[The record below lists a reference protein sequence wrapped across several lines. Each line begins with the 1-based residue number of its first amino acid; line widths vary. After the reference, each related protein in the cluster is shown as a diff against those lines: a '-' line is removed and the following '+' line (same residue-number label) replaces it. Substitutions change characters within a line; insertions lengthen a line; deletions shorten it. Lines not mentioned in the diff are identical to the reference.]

1 MTEIHLLNDFHGWL
15 LIDKP
20 KGIGSTKVVSSIKK
34 KTGIK
39 KIGHGG
45 TLDPDA
51 TGILALALGEA
62 TKTVRFIGDFLKTY
76 TFTMRLGIATD
87 TDDSSGKIINQSSD
101 RPETQV
107 IKEALKNF
115 EGHIS
120 QVPPKLSAIKING
133 KRAYK
138 LFHQG
143 SQYELSAR
151 QVFIKKILVLKR
163 KNKDEV
169 NLKFTC
175 GKGGYVRSLARDVGN
190 LLGCYGHA
198 HDIRRIACGPFNVEN
213 SIGLDEFER
222 MKNPKLLQNVLP
234 TETVLKEFPN
244 FSCKAKD
251 INKILNGSSYEISKI
266 PKPDYGLVWIKFQ
279 NIPLAFGKVK
289 NEIFFPTRVFN
300 ILKR

>member
-1 MTEIHLLNDFHGWL
+1 MTKIHLLNDSHGWL

-133 KRAYK
+133 ERAYK

-169 NLKFTC
+169 SLKFTC

-251 INKILNGSSYEISKI
+251 INKILNGSSYEINKI
-266 PKPDYGLVWIKFQ
+266 PKPDYGLVWIRFQ

>member
-1 MTEIHLLNDFHGWL
+1 MTKIHLLNDSHGWL

-133 KRAYK
+133 ERAYK

-169 NLKFTC
+169 SLKFTC

-222 MKNPKLLQNVLP
+222 MKNPKLLQNILP

-251 INKILNGSSYEISKI
+251 INKILNGSSYEINKI
-266 PKPDYGLVWIKFQ
+266 PKPDYGLVWIRFQ

>member
-1 MTEIHLLNDFHGWL
+1 MTKIHLLNDLHGWL

-133 KRAYK
+133 ERAYK

-169 NLKFTC
+169 SLKFTC

-251 INKILNGSSYEISKI
+251 INKILNGSSYKINKI
-266 PKPDYGLVWIKFQ
+266 PKPDYGLVWIRFQ

>member
-1 MTEIHLLNDFHGWL
+1 MTKIHLLNDLHGWL

-133 KRAYK
+133 DRAYK

-169 NLKFTC
+169 SLKFTC

-251 INKILNGSSYEISKI
+251 INKILNGSSYEINKI
-266 PKPDYGLVWIKFQ
+266 PKPDYGLVWIRFQ

>member
-1 MTEIHLLNDFHGWL
+1 MTKIHLLNDLHGWL

-115 EGHIS
+115 EGYIS

-133 KRAYK
+133 ERAYK

-169 NLKFTC
+169 SLKFTC

-251 INKILNGSSYEISKI
+251 INKILNGSSYEINKI
-266 PKPDYGLVWIKFQ
+266 PKPDYGLVWIRFQ

>member
-1 MTEIHLLNDFHGWL
+1 MTKIHLLNDLHGWL

-76 TFTMRLGIATD
+76 TFTIRLGIATD

-133 KRAYK
+133 KRSY
-138 LFHQG
+138 
-143 SQYELSAR
+143 
-151 QVFIKKILVLKR
+151 
-163 KNKDEV
+163 D
-169 NLKFTC
+169 
-175 GKGGYVRSLARDVGN
+175 LARN
-190 LLGCYGHA
+190 
-198 HDIRRIACGPFNVEN
+198 N
-213 SIGLDEFER
+213 
-222 MKNPKLLQNVLP
+222 
-234 TETVLKEFPN
+234 
-244 FSCKAKD
+244 
-251 INKILNGSSYEISKI
+251 
-266 PKPDYGLVWIKFQ
+266 IKF
-279 NIPLAFGKVK
+279 NIIIK
-289 NEIFFPTRVFN
+289 
-300 ILKR
+300 

>member
-1 MTEIHLLNDFHGWL
+1 MTKTHLLNDLHGWL

-133 KRAYK
+133 ERAYK

-169 NLKFTC
+169 SLKFTC

-251 INKILNGSSYEISKI
+251 INKILNGSSYEINKI
-266 PKPDYGLVWIKFQ
+266 PKPDYGLVWIRFQ

>member
-1 MTEIHLLNDFHGWL
+1 MTKIHLLNDLHGWL

-133 KRAYK
+133 ERAYK

-151 QVFIKKILVLKR
+151 RVFIKKILVLKR

-169 NLKFTC
+169 SLKFTC

-198 HDIRRIACGPFNVEN
+198 HDIRRIACGPFSVEN

-251 INKILNGSSYEISKI
+251 INKILNGSSYEINKI
-266 PKPDYGLVWIKFQ
+266 PKPDYGLVWIRFQ

-289 NEIFFPTRVFN
+289 NEIFFPARVFN

>member
-1 MTEIHLLNDFHGWL
+1 MTKNYLLNDLHGWL

-20 KGIGSTKVVSSIKK
+20 KGIGSTKVVSTIKK

-87 TDDSSGKIINQSSD
+87 TDDSSGKIINQTSV

-133 KRAYK
+133 ERAYN

-151 QVFIKKILVLKR
+151 QVFIKKIQVLKR

-175 GKGGYVRSLARDVGN
+175 GKGGYVRSLARDVGD

-198 HDIRRIACGPFNVEN
+198 HDIRRIACGPFTVEN
-213 SIGLDEFER
+213 SIGLDEFEN
-222 MKNPKLLQNVLP
+222 MKAPKLLQNVLP
-234 TETVLKEFPN
+234 TEIVLKEFPN
-244 FSCKAKD
+244 FGCKAKD
-251 INKILNGSSYEISKI
+251 INTILNGGSYEINKT
-266 PKPDYGLVWIKFQ
+266 PKPDYGLAWIRFQ